1 MKGLSQI
8 IPGQQLINYFD
19 IFDKVFGKKLK
30 SCIEQEVQ
38 LQDKKDK
45 GLTLE
50 QTFSNSK
57 NRILEIQQ
65 QI

>member
-50 QTFSNSK
+50 
-57 NRILEIQQ
+57 
-65 QI
+65 